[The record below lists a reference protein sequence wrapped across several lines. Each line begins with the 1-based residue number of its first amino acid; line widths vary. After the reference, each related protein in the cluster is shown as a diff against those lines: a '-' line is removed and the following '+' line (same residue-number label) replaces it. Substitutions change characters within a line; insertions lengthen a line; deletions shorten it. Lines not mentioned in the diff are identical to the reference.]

1 MPQLLVII
9 GGPTASGKTGMALQI
24 AKYFRTEIVSAD
36 SRQFFRELNI
46 GTAKPSPQELSEVP
60 HHFINSHSLTESFNA
75 ADYGEQARKLIQEL
89 FKKHDVVVMAG
100 GSGLYI
106 DAVIHE
112 IDDLPKV
119 DNATSELLDN
129 IFQTKGISALQSML
143 SEADPA
149 TANVIDLNNPRR
161 VIRALGI
168 TLSSGKKYSELIGK
182 KSKKPH
188 FNFLMAGINH
198 PREELYERIHVR
210 TMQMI
215 SDGLLAEVVSVAAFR
230 QNQALQTVGYRELFD
245 YLDEKVSL
253 EDAVLKIEQHTRN
266 YAKRQL
272 TWFRKY
278 SDMIWLQPDCE
289 SELIEIIKKRLAE

>member
-245 YLDEKVSL
+245 YLDEKVSF

>member
-89 FKKHDVVVMAG
+89 FTKHDVVVMAG

-188 FNFLMAGINH
+188 FNFLIAGINH
-198 PREELYERIHVR
+198 PREVLYERIHVR
-210 TMQMI
+210 TRQMM

-253 EDAVLKIEQHTRN
+253 ENAVLKIEQHTRN

>member
-75 ADYGEQARKLIQEL
+75 ADYGEQARNLIQEL
-89 FKKHDVVVMAG
+89 FTKHDVVVMAG

-188 FNFLMAGINH
+188 FNFLIAGINH
-198 PREELYERIHVR
+198 PREVLYERIHVR
-210 TMQMI
+210 TRQMM

-253 EDAVLKIEQHTRN
+253 ENAVLKIEQHTRN

>member
-89 FKKHDVVVMAG
+89 FTKHDVVVMAG

-129 IFQTKGISALQSML
+129 VFQTKGISALQSML

-149 TANVIDLNNPRR
+149 TAAVIDLNNPRR

-198 PREELYERIHVR
+198 PREELYERIHLR
-210 TMQMI
+210 TRQMI

-289 SELIEIIKKRLAE
+289 TDLIEIIKKRLAE

>member
-89 FKKHDVVVMAG
+89 FTKHDVVVMAG

-129 IFQTKGISALQSML
+129 VFQTKGISALQSML

-149 TANVIDLNNPRR
+149 TAAVIDLNNPRR

-198 PREELYERIHVR
+198 PREELYERIHLR
-210 TMQMI
+210 TRQMI

-245 YLDEKVSL
+245 YLDEKVSF

>member
-1 MPQLLVII
+1 LPQLLVII

-89 FKKHDVVVMAG
+89 FTKHDVVVMAG

-245 YLDEKVSL
+245 YLDEKVSF

-278 SDMIWLQPDCE
+278 SDMIWLQPGCE

>member
-89 FKKHDVVVMAG
+89 FTKHDVVVMAG

-129 IFQTKGISALQSML
+129 VFQTKGISALQSML

-149 TANVIDLNNPRR
+149 TAAVIDLNNPRR

-210 TMQMI
+210 TRQMI

-289 SELIEIIKKRLAE
+289 TELIEIIKKRLAE

>member
-24 AKYFRTEIVSAD
+24 AKYFKAEIVSAD

-75 ADYGEQARKLIQEL
+75 ADYGEQARNLIQEL
-89 FKKHDVVVMAG
+89 FTKHDVVVMAG

-149 TANVIDLNNPRR
+149 TAAVIDLNNPRR

-188 FNFLMAGINH
+188 FNFLIAGINH
-198 PREELYERIHVR
+198 PREVLYERIHVR
-210 TMQMI
+210 TRQMM

-289 SELIEIIKKRLAE
+289 TDLIEIIKKRLAE

>member
-89 FKKHDVVVMAG
+89 FTKHDVVVMAG

-245 YLDEKVSL
+245 YLDEKVSF

-278 SDMIWLQPDCE
+278 SDMIWLQPGCE

>member
-89 FKKHDVVVMAG
+89 FTKHDVVVMAG

-129 IFQTKGISALQSML
+129 VFQTKGISALQSML

-149 TANVIDLNNPRR
+149 TAAVIDLNNPRR

-198 PREELYERIHVR
+198 PREELYERIHLR
-210 TMQMI
+210 TRQMI

-230 QNQALQTVGYRELFD
+230 QNQALQTVGYREFFD
-245 YLDEKVSL
+245 YLDEKVSF

-289 SELIEIIKKRLAE
+289 TDLIEIIKKRLAE

>member
-1 MPQLLVII
+1 
-9 GGPTASGKTGMALQI
+9 MALQI

-230 QNQALQTVGYRELFD
+230 QNQALQTVGYREFFD
-245 YLDEKVSL
+245 YLDEKVSF

-289 SELIEIIKKRLAE
+289 TDLIEIIKKRLAE

>member
-89 FKKHDVVVMAG
+89 FTKHDVVVMAG

-129 IFQTKGISALQSML
+129 VFQTKGISALQSML

-149 TANVIDLNNPRR
+149 TAAVIDLNNPRR

-198 PREELYERIHVR
+198 PREELYERIHLR
-210 TMQMI
+210 TRQMI

-230 QNQALQTVGYRELFD
+230 QNQALQTVGYREFFD
-245 YLDEKVSL
+245 YLDEKVSF
-253 EDAVLKIEQHTRN
+253 EDAILKIEQHTRN

-289 SELIEIIKKRLAE
+289 TDLIEIIKKRLAE